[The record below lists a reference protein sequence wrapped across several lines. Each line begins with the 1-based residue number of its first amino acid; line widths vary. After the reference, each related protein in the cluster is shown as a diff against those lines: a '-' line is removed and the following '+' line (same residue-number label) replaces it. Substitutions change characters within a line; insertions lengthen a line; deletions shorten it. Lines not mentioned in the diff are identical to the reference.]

1 MKEYE
6 FEITLEKITV
16 YGFGDDE
23 EEALRDA
30 EDTFCRDYLTKD
42 IEISKVVVKSVGD
55 CGV

>member
-16 YGFGDDE
+16 YGVGEDE
-23 EEALRDA
+23 DEALRDA

-42 IEISKVVVKSVGD
+42 IDFADVVVKSVGD
-55 CGV
+55 YEE